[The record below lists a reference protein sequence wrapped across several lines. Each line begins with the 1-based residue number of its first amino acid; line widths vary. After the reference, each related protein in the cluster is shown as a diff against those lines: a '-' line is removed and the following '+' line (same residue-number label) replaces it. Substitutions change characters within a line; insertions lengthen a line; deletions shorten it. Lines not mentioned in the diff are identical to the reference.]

1 MPPKTL
7 KRKTRIGTC
16 LKQNHRKGVAV
27 VGGLTRTKDI
37 VSDIQTQ
44 ETHTKDYS

>member
-7 KRKTRIGTC
+7 KRKTRIRTC
-16 LKQNHRKGVAV
+16 LSKTQGGVAV

-37 VSDIQTQ
+37 ISDIQTQ